1 MLSRV
6 VSQLSKL
13 STLLFWLQSFEI
25 LIGARLS
32 GQYNLEKQ
40 TQQTEAN
47 DSFGPEGQEVLD
59 MFLFLGKCLHS
70 CCLISQLIITIIRF
84 IFVFLWELLRSKHSM
99 TEANGSVDRSKAVL
113 QANGLAH
120 IHTLPSLIILYIHI
134 AYIYILLYIAYK
146 TRLALY
152 FSLIHLYHRAF
163 WSCIEGA
170 SFGQSPV
177 ARWQTHPE
185 VRRLHRCA
193 TSLKI
198 IDSSSGPWSQPA
210 HIQFCQ

>member
-1 MLSRV
+1 MQTNATFIHANLMLSRV

-84 IFVFLWELLRSKHSM
+84 IVVFLWELLRSKHNMVGFVSP
-99 TEANGSVDRSKAVL
+99 NDRGKRLSRPIK
-113 QANGLAH
+113 GRLAGKWSCAH
-120 IHTLPSLIILYIHI
+120 PHTTKLYYLIHT
-134 AYIYILLYIAYK
+134 YIYILLTFIYCYILLTK
-146 TRLALY
+146 
-152 FSLIHLYHRAF
+152 LIWHY
-163 WSCIEGA
+163 
-170 SFGQSPV
+170 
-177 ARWQTHPE
+177 
-185 VRRLHRCA
+185 
-193 TSLKI
+193 TSR
-198 IDSSSGPWSQPA
+198 
-210 HIQFCQ
+210 

>member
-99 TEANGSVDRSKAVL
+99 VGFVSPNDRGKRLSRPIK
-113 QANGLAH
+113 GRLAGKWSCAH
-120 IHTLPSLIILYIHI
+120 PHTTKPYYLIHTYCLH
-134 AYIYILLYIAYK
+134 LYIAIYCLQNSSG
-146 TRLALY
+146 TILLVD
-152 FSLIHLYHRAF
+152 SPLS
-163 WSCIEGA
+163 SCILE
-170 SFGQSPV
+170 
-177 ARWQTHPE
+177 
-185 VRRLHRCA
+185 LHRRGVIWA
-193 TSLKI
+193 KP
-198 IDSSSGPWSQPA
+198 SSSVANPSWSPEIAEMRDFTQN
-210 HIQFCQ
+210 HWQL